1 VTAPTEDTA
10 RADDEV
16 VVVVAAGPGLGLAV
30 ARRFAR
36 AGATIGLIA
45 RSTDRLAELVDALR
59 SEGATVGG
67 AASDVAD
74 PVALRQAFAT
84 LRDLVGDPTVLV
96 FNASE
101 YVEGAPAEVSYDAFM
116 HGVYVGVGAALVS
129 VQEVVPAMR
138 AAGRGTL
145 LLTGSVA
152 AEKPSVSAATVGV
165 AKAALRNLGLS
176 LHAELAPDGIQ
187 AVTVTIR
194 GVLQGAKALDVDEI
208 ADYYVALHT
217 QPRAYWTPEVSYPPP
232 PVGK

>member
-1 VTAPTEDTA
+1 VTES
-10 RADDEV
+10 V
-16 VVVVAAGPGLGLAV
+16 VIVAAGPGLGLAV

-36 AGATIGLIA
+36 EGADIGLIA
-45 RSTDRLAELVDALR
+45 RSTDSLEELADGLR
-59 SEGATVGG
+59 GEGATV
-67 AASDVAD
+67 AVAESDVAD
-74 PVALRQAFAT
+74 PVALRRSFAT
-84 LRDLVGDPTVLV
+84 LRELIGNPTVLV

-101 YVEGAPAEVSYDAFM
+101 YVEGRPAEVSYDAFM

-138 AAGRGTL
+138 AAGRGTV

-176 LHAELAPDGIQ
+176 LHSELAPDGIQ

-194 GVLQGAKALDVDEI
+194 GVLRGPKALNVDEI
-208 ADYYVALHT
+208 ADRYWALHN
-217 QPRAYWTPEVSYPPP
+217 QPRETWTPEVSFPS
-232 PVGK
+232 

>member
-1 VTAPTEDTA
+1 MTDSQAPAGNDT
-10 RADDEV
+10 V
-16 VVVVAAGPGLGLAV
+16 VIVAAGPGLGRAV

-36 AGATIGLIA
+36 EGAIIGLIA
-45 RSTDRLAELVDALR
+45 RSTDRLDELADELR
-59 SEGATVGG
+59 AEGATVAA

-74 PVALRQAFAT
+74 PVALRQAFVT
-84 LRDLVGDPTVLV
+84 LRELVGDPTVLV

-101 YVEGAPAEVSYDAFM
+101 YVEGRPAEVSYEAFM

-138 AAGRGTL
+138 SAGRGTL

-176 LHAELAPDGIQ
+176 LHRELAPDGIQ

-194 GVLQGAKALDVDEI
+194 GVLQGPKALDVDEI
-208 ADYYVALHT
+208 ADYYWALHT
-217 QPRAYWTPEVSYPPP
+217 QPRASWTPEVSYPS
-232 PVGK
+232 

>member
-1 VTAPTEDTA
+1 MTAPT
-10 RADDEV
+10 DDMAPTDDV

-36 AGATIGLIA
+36 EGATVGLIA
-45 RSTDRLAELVDALR
+45 RSTDRLAELVATLH
-59 SEGATVGG
+59 SEGATAGG
-67 AASDVAD
+67 AAGDVAD
-74 PVALRQAFAT
+74 PTALRAAFAT
-84 LRDLVGDPTVLV
+84 LRELVGDPTVLV

-116 HGVYVGVGAALVS
+116 HGVYVGVGAALIS

-138 AAGRGTL
+138 AAGGGTV

-208 ADYYVALHT
+208 ADYYWALHT
-217 QPRAYWTPEVSYPPP
+217 LPRVSWTPEVSYPT
-232 PVGK
+232 

>member
-1 VTAPTEDTA
+1 VTES
-10 RADDEV
+10 V
-16 VVVVAAGPGLGLAV
+16 VIVAAGPGLGLAV

-36 AGATIGLIA
+36 EGADIGLIA
-45 RSTDRLAELVDALR
+45 RSTDSLEELAEGLR
-59 SEGATVGG
+59 GEGATV
-67 AASDVAD
+67 AVAESDVAD
-74 PVALRQAFAT
+74 PVALRRSFAT
-84 LRDLVGDPTVLV
+84 LRELIGDPTVLV

-138 AAGRGTL
+138 SAGRGTL

-176 LHAELAPDGIQ
+176 LHSELAPDGIQ

-194 GVLQGAKALDVDEI
+194 GVLQGAKALDVNEI
-208 ADYYVALHT
+208 ADYYWALHT
-217 QPRAYWTPEVSYPPP
+217 QPRASWTPEVSFPA
-232 PVGK
+232 

>member
-1 VTAPTEDTA
+1 VTEC
-10 RADDEV
+10 V
-16 VVVVAAGPGLGLAV
+16 VIVAAGPGLGLAV

-36 AGATIGLIA
+36 EGATIGLIA
-45 RSTDRLAELVDALR
+45 RSTDRLDELAEVLR
-59 SEGATVGG
+59 GEGATVGIATG
-67 AASDVAD
+67 DVAD
-74 PVALRQAFAT
+74 PTALRQAFAT
-84 LRDLVGDPTVLV
+84 LRELVGDASVLV

-101 YVEGAPAEVSYDAFM
+101 YVEGRPAEVSYDAFM

-129 VQEVVPAMR
+129 AQEVVPAMR
-138 AAGRGTL
+138 AQGRGTV

-194 GVLQGAKALDVDEI
+194 GVLQGSKALDVDEI
-208 ADYYVALHT
+208 ADRYWALHT
-217 QPRAYWTPEVSYPPP
+217 QPRADWLPEVSFPSAE
-232 PVGK
+232 

>member
-1 VTAPTEDTA
+1 MTAPADGTA
-10 RADDEV
+10 ATGDV

-36 AGATIGLIA
+36 EGAVIGLIA
-45 RSTDRLAELVDALR
+45 RSTDRLAELVETLR

-67 AASDVAD
+67 ATSDAAD
-74 PVALRQAFAT
+74 PAALRAAFAA
-84 LRDLVGDPTVLV
+84 LRELVGDPTVLV

-101 YVEGAPAEVSYDAFM
+101 YVVGAPAEVSYDAFM

-138 AAGRGTL
+138 AAGGGTV

-208 ADYYVALHT
+208 ADCYWALHT
-217 QPRAYWTPEVSYPPP
+217 RPQASWTPEVSYPT
-232 PVGK
+232 

>member
-1 VTAPTEDTA
+1 MTEPDDT
-10 RADDEV
+10 DV
-16 VVVVAAGPGLGLAV
+16 LIVVAAGPGLGRAV

-36 AGATIGLIA
+36 EGAIIGLIA
-45 RSTDRLAELVDALR
+45 RSADRLAELAEDLR
-59 SEGATVGG
+59 GDGATVGV
-67 AASDVAD
+67 AACDVAD

-84 LRDLVGDPTVLV
+84 LRELVGDPTALV

-101 YVEGAPAEVSYDAFM
+101 YVEGRPAEVPYDAFM

-138 AAGRGTL
+138 SAGRGTV

-176 LHAELAPDGIQ
+176 LHRELAPDGIQ
-187 AVTVTIR
+187 ALTVTIR
-194 GVLQGAKALDVDEI
+194 GVLQGPKALDVDEI
-208 ADYYVALHT
+208 ADYYWALHT
-217 QPRAYWTPEVSYPPP
+217 QPPGSWSPEASFPPRP
-232 PVGK
+232 PAPK

>member
-1 VTAPTEDTA
+1 VNATAGAEND
-10 RADDEV
+10 V
-16 VVVVAAGPGLGLAV
+16 VVIVAAGPGLGLAV

-36 AGATIGLIA
+36 EGATIGLIA
-45 RSTDRLAELVDALR
+45 RSADRLEELAEDLR
-59 SEGATVGG
+59 GEGATVGG
-67 AASDVAD
+67 AACDAAD
-74 PVALRQAFAT
+74 PVALHEAFAV
-84 LRDLVGDPTVLV
+84 LRDLLGDPTVLV

-138 AAGRGTL
+138 AAGGGTV

-152 AEKPSVSAATVGV
+152 AERPSVSAATVGV

-208 ADYYVALHT
+208 ADCYWVLHT
-217 QPRAYWTPEVSYPPP
+217 RPRASWTPEASYPPT
-232 PVGK
+232 GK

>member
-1 VTAPTEDTA
+1 VTDLETD
-10 RADDEV
+10 V
-16 VVVVAAGPGLGLAV
+16 VVIVAAGPGLGLAV

-36 AGATIGLIA
+36 EGASIGLIA
-45 RSTDRLAELVDALR
+45 RATDRLEELAGELR
-59 SEGATVGG
+59 AGGTTVAV

-74 PVALRQAFAT
+74 PVALRAAFGV
-84 LRDLVGDPTVLV
+84 LHDLLGDPTVLV

-101 YVEGAPAEVSYDAFM
+101 YVEGRPAEVSYDDFM

-129 VQEVVPAMR
+129 VQEVVPEMR

-176 LHAELAPDGIQ
+176 LHSELAPDGIQ

-194 GVLQGAKALDVDEI
+194 GVLRGPKALDVDEI
-208 ADYYVALHT
+208 ADYYWTLHAR
-217 QPRAYWTPEVSYPPP
+217 PRESWTPEVSFPA
-232 PVGK
+232 

>member
-1 VTAPTEDTA
+1 MTGTSDGGAND
-10 RADDEV
+10 V

-36 AGATIGLIA
+36 EGATIGLIA
-45 RSTDRLAELVDALR
+45 RSTDRLEQLADELR
-59 SEGATVGG
+59 SAGATVRS
-67 AASDVAD
+67 AVSDVAD
-74 PVALRQAFAT
+74 PVALSEAFAV
-84 LRDLVGDPTVLV
+84 LRELVGDPTVLV

-138 AAGRGTL
+138 TAGRGTL

-152 AEKPSVSAATVGV
+152 AQKPSVSAATVGV

-187 AVTVTIR
+187 VVTVTIR

-208 ADYYVALHT
+208 ADYYWALHT
-217 QPRAYWTPEVSYPPP
+217 QSRESWTPEVSYPP
-232 PVGK
+232 

>member
-1 VTAPTEDTA
+1 VTDLDT
-10 RADDEV
+10 DV
-16 VVVVAAGPGLGLAV
+16 VVIVAAGPGLGLAV

-36 AGATIGLIA
+36 EGASIGLIA
-45 RSTDRLAELVDALR
+45 RATDRLDELADELR
-59 SEGATVGG
+59 GNGTTVAI

-74 PVALRQAFAT
+74 PVALREAFGV
-84 LRDLVGDPTVLV
+84 LHDLLGDPTVLV

-101 YVEGAPAEVSYDAFM
+101 YVEGRPAEVSYDAFM

-129 VQEVVPAMR
+129 VQEVVPGMR

-176 LHAELAPDGIQ
+176 LHSELAPDGIQ

-194 GVLQGAKALDVDEI
+194 GVLRGSNALDVDEI
-208 ADYYVALHT
+208 ADYYWTLHS
-217 QPRAYWTPEVSYPPP
+217 QPRESWTPEVSFPQ
-232 PVGK
+232 

>member
-1 VTAPTEDTA
+1 VNTAAPPDSDLDA
-10 RADDEV
+10 RAENDV

-45 RSTDRLAELVDALR
+45 RSTDRLGDLVETLR
-59 SEGATVGG
+59 REGATVGA

-74 PVALRQAFAT
+74 PVALRQAFGT
-84 LRDLVGDPTVLV
+84 LRDLVGAPTVLV

-138 AAGRGTL
+138 TAGRGTL

-208 ADYYVALHT
+208 ADFYWALHT
-217 QPRAYWTPEVSYPPP
+217 RPRASWTPEVSFPT
-232 PVGK
+232 

>member
-1 VTAPTEDTA
+1 VTDIDT
-10 RADDEV
+10 DV
-16 VVVVAAGPGLGLAV
+16 VVIVAAGPGLGLAV

-36 AGATIGLIA
+36 EGASIGLIA
-45 RSTDRLAELVDALR
+45 RATDRLEELAGGLR
-59 SEGATVGG
+59 EGETTVAI

-74 PVALRQAFAT
+74 PVALREAFGV
-84 LRDLVGDPTVLV
+84 LHELLGDPTVLV

-101 YVEGAPAEVSYDAFM
+101 YVEGRPAEVSYDAFM

-129 VQEVVPAMR
+129 AQEVVPEMR
-138 AAGRGTL
+138 AAGRGTV

-176 LHAELAPDGIQ
+176 LHSELAPDGIQ

-208 ADYYVALHT
+208 ADYYWALHSR
-217 QPRAYWTPEVSYPPP
+217 PRESWTPEESFPP
-232 PVGK
+232 

>member
-1 VTAPTEDTA
+1 MTGSQAPAEKDT
-10 RADDEV
+10 
-16 VVVVAAGPGLGLAV
+16 VVVVAAGPGLGRAV

-36 AGATIGLIA
+36 EGAIIGLIA
-45 RSTDRLAELVDALR
+45 RSTDHLAELAAELR
-59 SEGATVGG
+59 AAGATV
-67 AASDVAD
+67 AAAACDVAD
-74 PVALRQAFAT
+74 PVTLRQAFVT
-84 LRDLVGDPTVLV
+84 LRELVGDPTVLV

-101 YVEGAPAEVSYDAFM
+101 YVEGRPAEVSYEAFM

-138 AAGRGTL
+138 SAGRGTL

-176 LHAELAPDGIQ
+176 LHKELGPDGIQ

-194 GVLQGAKALDVDEI
+194 GVLQGPNALDVDEI
-208 ADYYVALHT
+208 ADYYWVLHT
-217 QPRAYWTPEVSYPPP
+217 QPRASWTPEVSYPS
-232 PVGK
+232 

>member
-1 VTAPTEDTA
+1 MSEC
-10 RADDEV
+10 V
-16 VVVVAAGPGLGLAV
+16 VIVAAGPGLGLAV
-30 ARRFAR
+30 GRRFAR
-36 AGATIGLIA
+36 EGATIGLIA
-45 RSTDRLAELVDALR
+45 RSTDRLDELAAVLR
-59 SEGATVGG
+59 DEGATVGV
-67 AASDVAD
+67 AAGDVAD
-74 PVALRQAFAT
+74 PTALRQAFAT
-84 LRDLVGDPTVLV
+84 LRELVGDASVLV

-101 YVEGAPAEVSYDAFM
+101 YVEGRPAEVSYDAFM

-138 AAGRGTL
+138 TQGRGTV

-194 GVLQGAKALDVDEI
+194 GVLQGSKALDVDEI
-208 ADYYVALHT
+208 ADHYWTLHT
-217 QPRAYWTPEVSYPPP
+217 QPRADWLPEVSYPSAEL
-232 PVGK
+232 

>member
-1 VTAPTEDTA
+1 VNTQA
-10 RADDEV
+10 RESDV

-36 AGATIGLIA
+36 EGAIVGLIA
-45 RSTDRLAELVDALR
+45 RSTDRLEQLADQLR
-59 SEGATVGG
+59 GAGATVAV
-67 AASDVAD
+67 AAADVAD
-74 PVALRQAFAT
+74 PTALRQAFAV
-84 LRDLVGDPTVLV
+84 LRELVGDPSALV

-101 YVEGAPAEVSYDAFM
+101 YVEGRPAEVSYDAFM

-138 AAGRGTL
+138 AAGRGTV

-176 LHAELAPDGIQ
+176 LHAELAPDGVQ

-208 ADYYVALHT
+208 ADYYWALHL
-217 QPRAYWTPEVSYPPP
+217 QPRESWRPEVSYPS
-232 PVGK
+232 